1 MERITQ
7 QHATAHPIPAIS
19 EAPHRSVS
27 DTDPGTSAQDWLSPA
42 MAIWIQD
49 DDTSTRT
56 ARQERAPSKTA
67 S

>member
-1 MERITQ
+1 MERINQ
-7 QHATAHPIPAIS
+7 QHAGTHPIPAIS

-49 DDTSTRT
+49 DDTSART
-56 ARQERAPSKTA
+56 ARPEHAPSTTA

>member
-1 MERITQ
+1 MERINQ
-7 QHATAHPIPAIS
+7 QHASTHPIPAIS

-49 DDTSTRT
+49 DDNAARA
-56 ARQERAPSKTA
+56 ARQERAPAKTA